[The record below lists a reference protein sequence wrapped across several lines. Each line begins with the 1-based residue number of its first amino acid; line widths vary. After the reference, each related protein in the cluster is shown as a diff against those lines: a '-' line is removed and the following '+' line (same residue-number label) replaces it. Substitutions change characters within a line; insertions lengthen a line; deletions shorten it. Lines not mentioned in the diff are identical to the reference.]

1 VSFALLAAKKVVPTS
16 SGRSRPRRMTEIEE
30 KERKQKKTKIMEK
43 VKALLVIRL
52 IWAIQFCFA
61 ESMLLTKNW
70 QNNHLLKSVV
80 LFNFNNYILTVFH

>member
-1 VSFALLAAKKVVPTS
+1 
-16 SGRSRPRRMTEIEE
+16 
-30 KERKQKKTKIMEK
+30 MEK